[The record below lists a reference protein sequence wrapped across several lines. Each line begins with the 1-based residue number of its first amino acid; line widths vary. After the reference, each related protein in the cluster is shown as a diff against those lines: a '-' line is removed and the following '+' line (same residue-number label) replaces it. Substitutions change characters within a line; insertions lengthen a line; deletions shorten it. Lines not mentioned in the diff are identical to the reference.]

1 MMDKLLWK
9 ISSKVCHY
17 SRKRWLGTHCPP
29 MYKDWAEVPDL
40 TKDALWKKVLVEID
54 LPLIRKECTLRK
66 LNTAWKQK
74 KYELRQVYDKFPTDA
89 ERKRNVPSKV
99 KKEEWEAFVD
109 MCSPPTGE
117 VSRTEGYVAIHMR
130 RDGSCINFETK
141 QSLEEIDRL
150 VSNEPDIVERDLDND
165 PIALVIG
172 RDGRGRVR
180 GLGSGV
186 TKTVYHA
193 STPYKEI
200 AQREKRARE
209 NSESGYEAIMARLD
223 EADKARKILEDEVA
237 DLKRQYSGIG
247 NASQDLSKLQ
257 LEAMGIQ
264 HKLVVQRRVELD
276 ESTVKSIDS
285 FSSPSPSISLSLASH
300 SCSPTSSAGIVNSKS
315 KNSPSSLLS
324 SSTMWRI
331 VVVGLVLVLVLVLV
345 RGRA

>member
-1 MMDKLLWK
+1 MSEASEASGFEANESEASETTAK
-9 ISSKVCHY
+9 
-17 SRKRWLGTHCPP
+17 
-29 MYKDWAEVPDL
+29 
-40 TKDALWKKVLVEID
+40 TKGPRFQVEFTDDGQATGQYRAKYATIVGQVEID

-74 KYELRQVYDKFPTDA
+74 KYELRQV
-89 ERKRNVPSKV
+89 
-99 KKEEWEAFVD
+99 KKN
-109 MCSPPTGE
+109 SPTGE
-117 VSRTEGYVAIHMR
+117 VSRTKGYVAIHTR

-193 STPYKEI
+193 SAPYKEI
-200 AQREKRARE
+200 AQREKRVRE

-237 DLKRQYSGIG
+237 YFKRQSSGLG
-247 NASQDLSKLQ
+247 NASQDLSKLR
-257 LEAMGIQ
+257 LDATGIQ
-264 HKLVVQRRVELD
+264 HKLVVQHRVWRNHRLKRNDRMDNRGGEW
-276 ESTVKSIDS
+276 SKQGGRKNR
-285 FSSPSPSISLSLASH
+285 LSLAVL
-300 SCSPTSSAGIVNSKS
+300 IVDQPRPAPPLLRLSLNARNS
-315 KNSPSSLLS
+315 
-324 SSTMWRI
+324 
-331 VVVGLVLVLVLVLV
+331 
-345 RGRA
+345 